1 MRKTLLIIA
10 PFFYAHNLFSQ
21 QDSLLKKFKYRIEHY
36 QAVSLYF
43 DGSSQYS
50 KTDLAI
56 GTAKNNFLSSVMG
69 GGYYS
74 LKSTDK
80 ILFSSNAFLSTS
92 FNYSKSKRTGVE
104 VNNNAFAFQPY
115 ISVLNKW
122 FSKNTFTELGIDLNG
137 SIYSNK
143 STNVDNPPASKS
155 NGTNYYIAINTGI
168 GKGRLENVTDMQN
181 ALWLYKELQQEQ
193 CIRGALTADEL
204 TGLGQTITR
213 GNNTRVLDARK
224 RTKFILETV
233 DNYLQQKGAI
243 TKTDIR
249 YFSSLNDILFFA
261 FNNPRYSGTE
271 KFIRLTP
278 GLNSS
283 NEDMPAS
290 IYKVEHR
297 FTNKSVIL
305 NAGIRKFTPSNL
317 VHQNNFGA
325 NVKLSYQAI
334 DFSDRFFNFNSD
346 TLSYENKSKP
356 AIKQAGIYLFF
367 EHAIYPNTRT
377 VVTIGVYA
385 ENGYQDF
392 ESTKGYYGKN
402 SLIGTLNYFI
412 SYRTRL
418 TCNLGASHD
427 KNNYYTARDISWRPG
442 AFQVIANA
450 GLEINL

>member
-1 MRKTLLIIA
+1 MKKTLLIVVL
-10 PFFYAHNLFSQ
+10 FLSVQNLFSQ
-21 QDSLLKKFKYRIEHY
+21 QDSLLKKFKYRIDAY
-36 QAVSLYF
+36 QAVNLYL

-50 KTDLAI
+50 KNDVAI
-56 GTAKNNFLSSVMG
+56 GIAKNNSLSSAIG
-69 GGYYS
+69 GSRYF

-80 ILFSSNAFLSTS
+80 ILFSSNASLGT
-92 FNYSKSKRTGVE
+92 NLIYNKSKSTGIE
-104 VNNNAFAFQPY
+104 VKNNSFAFQPS

-137 SIYSNK
+137 SIYSSK
-143 STNVDNPPASKS
+143 TTNISNPPSSKS
-155 NGTNYYIAINTGI
+155 NSTNYYIAINTGI

-193 CIRGALTADEL
+193 CLRTTLTAEEL
-204 TGLGQTITR
+204 TGLGQSITR

-243 TKTDIR
+243 TKTDMR
-249 YFSSLNDILFFA
+249 YFSSLNDILFYA
-261 FNNPRYSGTE
+261 FNTPRYSGTE
-271 KFIRLTP
+271 KFIRVTP
-278 GLNSS
+278 GLNRSK
-283 NEDMPAS
+283 EDIPQS
-290 IYKVEHR
+290 IYEVKHR
-297 FTNKSVIL
+297 FTNKSVVL
-305 NAGIRKFTPSNL
+305 NAGIRKFTPSSL
-317 VHQNNFGA
+317 VHQNNYGA
-325 NVKLSYQAI
+325 NVKLSYQSI
-334 DFSDRFFNFNSD
+334 DFSDRYFIND
-346 TLSYENKSKP
+346 TVAYKNENKP

-377 VVTIGVYA
+377 IVTIGVYS

-392 ESTKGYYGKN
+392 ETTKGYYGKN

-418 TCNLGASHD
+418 TCDLGVAYD
-427 KNNYYTARDISWRPG
+427 KNNYETTRDIYFRPG
-442 AFQVIANA
+442 VIQMVANA